1 MTDVIGVARPR
12 IDAPDKVTGA
22 TRYAADGYVHGLLH
36 ARLVLATES
45 HALIRGIEREAAL
58 AVPGVVAVLAAG
70 DLPITSTDSDRTAE
84 PLARE
89 EVVFAGQ
96 PVAVVVAE
104 SEAAAEDGAEAVVV
118 EYEPLE
124 AALDLEQAM
133 RPGAA
138 LARRVD
144 ESGEGGDL
152 ESIHAGVDEGQE
164 ADEEEQLSANV
175 VGRVNR
181 GSGDV
186 AAALEASDAVVSGTF
201 RTPWVYQAYLE
212 PQVCTAWLEPD
223 GSLVVSTSTQGSFVT
238 RSELARAF
246 DLPLERIRVVAEP
259 LGGAFGGKFALVE
272 PLAAGAALV
281 LRRPVRLVLTR
292 AEDFQA
298 TNPASAQVTQ
308 LRIGGRKDGTLTGIE
323 ARMFVDRGSNAG
335 WGVEGITSL
344 LVAGPYR
351 WEAHDLRG
359 YGVQTN
365 RFTFGAYRGPG
376 APTAAF
382 AIESVLDELATEL
395 GVDPLELRLRNAVVQ
410 GDVGVSGSPFPVIGT
425 VEVLER
431 VREHPLWQQRG
442 TLPEGEGVGVAAGYW
457 PGGTEP
463 AAALCR
469 VDKDGTMTVITS
481 AVDMSGVSTGFAA
494 IAAAAFGL
502 PPEKVRV
509 VSADTTSGPYA
520 GASGGSKV
528 TYTVGAAVL
537 RAAGSAREKLLAA
550 ASEELEIAPGD
561 LEVVDGVV
569 RAVGAPD
576 RSITVEEIASKAL
589 RFGGRYEPIEGHG
602 GSAQVRGAPSVSAHL
617 AHVRVDRDTGEVELL
632 RMAIAQDVGRALN
645 PALVEGQMR
654 GGTTQGI
661 GWALFEELTH
671 DESGQLE
678 TGSFLDYAIPVA
690 DRVPEIDTL
699 IVEVPA
705 PDGPFGAKGIGEA
718 PVVPAAAAIANA
730 VAAAA
735 GVRLRELPMTAPR
748 VWAALQRAR
757 TGAGTNVD

>member
-70 DLPITSTDSDRTAE
+70 DLPVTSTDSDRTAE

-138 LARRVD
+138 LARRV
-144 ESGEGGDL
+144 EEAAEGSDL

-164 ADEEEQLSANV
+164 AEEEEGLSANV

-186 AAALEASDAVVSGTF
+186 AGALQASDAVVSGTF

-298 TNPASAQVTQ
+298 TNPASAQVTH

-323 ARMFVDRGSNAG
+323 ARMLVDRGSNAG

-382 AIESVLDELATEL
+382 AIESLLDELAGEL
-395 GVDPLELRLRNAVVQ
+395 DVDPLELRLRNAVVQ

-431 VREHPLWQQRG
+431 IREHPLWQEHASLQ
-442 TLPEGEGVGVAAGYW
+442 EGEGVGVAAGYW

-463 AAALCR
+463 AAAVCR
-469 VDKDGTMTVITS
+469 VDKDGTMTVVTS

-576 RSITVEEIASKAL
+576 RSITVEEIAGKAL

-671 DESGQLE
+671 DETGQLE

-690 DRVPEIDTL
+690 GRVPEIDTL

-735 GVRLRELPMTAPR
+735 GVRLHELPMTAPR
-748 VWAALQRAR
+748 VWAALQGAR
-757 TGAGTNVD
+757 SDTGTNVD